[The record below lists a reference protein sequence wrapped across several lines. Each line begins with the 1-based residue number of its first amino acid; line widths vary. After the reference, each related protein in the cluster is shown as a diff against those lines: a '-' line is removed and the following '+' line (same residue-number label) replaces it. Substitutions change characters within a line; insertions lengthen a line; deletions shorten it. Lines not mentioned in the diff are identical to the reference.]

1 MGRYTGPVCRLC
13 RRHGDKLY
21 LKGDRCQGPK
31 CAFERRPSPPGQ
43 QKRAGFARRRRVSD
57 RALQLR
63 EKQRAR
69 VTYGIMEAQ
78 FRRYYR
84 EAIRRTGV
92 TGETLLRLLEMRLD
106 NAVYRLGFADS
117 RAQARQVVRHGHIAL
132 NGRPTDIPSCA
143 LKVGDQIAWSPKGRG
158 TEQFKIVQEGM
169 QSKEVPDW
177 LGVDAASMT
186 GRILTMP
193 DVTQVGAKFDP
204 AVIVEFYS
212 R

>member
-13 RRHGDKLY
+13 RRYGDKLY
-21 LKGDRCQGPK
+21 LKGDRCSGPK

-43 QKRAGFARRRRVSD
+43 QKFARRRRVSD

-69 VTYGIMEAQ
+69 VTYGLMEAQ

-84 EAIRRTGV
+84 EAIRRSGV
-92 TGETLLRLLEMRLD
+92 TGDTLLRLLEMRLD
-106 NAVYRLGFADS
+106 NAVFRLGFGDS
-117 RAQARQVVRHGHIAL
+117 RAQARQIVRHGHISL
-132 NGRPTDIPSCA
+132 NGRLTDIPSCA
-143 LKVGDQIAWSPKGRG
+143 LKVGDQIAWSPKGRE
-158 TEQFKIVQEGM
+158 TELFKIVQEGM

-177 LGVDAASMT
+177 LGVDAAAMS
-186 GRILTMP
+186 GRVLAQP

>member
-1 MGRYTGPVCRLC
+1 MARYTGPVCRLC
-13 RRHGDKLY
+13 RRYGDKLY
-21 LKGDRCQGPK
+21 LKGDRCMTPK
-31 CAFERRPSPPGQ
+31 CAFERRPAPPGQ
-43 QKRAGFARRRRVSD
+43 QKYARRRRVSD

-69 VTYGIMEAQ
+69 FTYGLMERQ

-84 EAIRRTGV
+84 DAMRRAGV
-92 TGETLLRLLEMRLD
+92 TGDTLIRLLEQRLD
-106 NAVYRLGFADS
+106 NVVFRLGFGDS
-117 RAQARQVVRHGHIAL
+117 RAQARQIVRHGHIML
-132 NGRPTDIPSCA
+132 NGRVTDIPSCA
-143 LKVGDQIAWSPKGRG
+143 VKVGDEISWSAKGRG
-158 TEQFKIVQEGM
+158 TELMKIM
-169 QSKEVPDW
+169 QGNLQGKEVPDW

-186 GRILTMP
+186 GRVIAQP

>member
-13 RRHGDKLY
+13 RRYGDKLY
-21 LKGDRCQGPK
+21 LKGDRCSGPK

-43 QKRAGFARRRRVSD
+43 QKFARRRRVSD

-69 VTYGIMEAQ
+69 VTYGLMEAQ

-84 EAIRRTGV
+84 EAIRRSGV
-92 TGETLLRLLEMRLD
+92 TGDTLLRLLEMRLD
-106 NAVYRLGFADS
+106 NAVFRLGFGDS
-117 RAQARQVVRHGHIAL
+117 RAQARQIVRHGHISL
-132 NGRPTDIPSCA
+132 NGRLTDIPSCA
-143 LKVGDQIAWSPKGRG
+143 LKVGDQIAWSPKGRE
-158 TEQFKIVQEGM
+158 TELFKIVQEGM

-177 LGVDAASMT
+177 LGVDAAAMS
-186 GRILTMP
+186 GRVLTQP
-193 DVTQVGAKFDP
+193 DVSQVGAKFDP
-204 AVIVEFYS
+204 AIIVEFYS

>member
-1 MGRYTGPVCRLC
+1 MARYTGPVCRLC
-13 RRHGDKLY
+13 RRYGDKLY
-21 LKGDRCQGPK
+21 LKGDRCMTPK
-31 CAFERRPSPPGQ
+31 CAFERRPAPPGQ
-43 QKRAGFARRRRVSD
+43 QKYARRRRVSD

-69 VTYGIMEAQ
+69 FTYGLMERQ

-84 EAIRRTGV
+84 DAMRRAGV
-92 TGETLLRLLEMRLD
+92 TGDTLIRLLEQRLD
-106 NAVYRLGFADS
+106 NVVFRLGFGDS
-117 RAQARQVVRHGHIAL
+117 RAQARQIVRHGHIML
-132 NGRPTDIPSCA
+132 NGRVTDIPSCA
-143 LKVGDQIAWSPKGRG
+143 VKVGDEISWSAKGRS
-158 TEQFKIVQEGM
+158 TELMKIM
-169 QSKEVPDW
+169 QGNLQGKEVPDW

-186 GRILTMP
+186 GRVIAQP